1 MFGLILVNKK
11 LQLRKNIIDI
21 ISKNRMNIMK
31 TILLVMMNNSMK
43 KKYLNLK
50 IKKNKFD

>member
-1 MFGLILVNKK
+1 
-11 LQLRKNIIDI
+11 
-21 ISKNRMNIMK
+21 MNIMK